1 MNFLNV
7 SNMEKLFRCIVDIIA
22 ETDSDNSDKAVRIFF
37 QFHSYLIE
45 NSPSYFRDEYGVDF
59 NDIINVLETLDDED
73 T

>member
-1 MNFLNV
+1 MIK
-7 SNMEKLFRCIVDIIA
+7 MEKLFRCIVNIIT
-22 ETDSDNSDKAVRIFF
+22 ETNSDNNDKAVRIFL

>member
-1 MNFLNV
+1 MIK
-7 SNMEKLFRCIVDIIA
+7 MEKLFRCIVDIIT
-22 ETDSDNSDKAVRIFF
+22 ETNSDNNDKAVRIFL